1 MFCQLKQT
9 KDTINSKKP
18 SRDHTKI

>member
-9 KDTINSKKP
+9 KDTINSKNP